1 MASAIRPSH
10 PAIPSGHPIRV
21 APACLPRSCCTRTA
35 SACATT
41 RWTTSPSCSTARRT
55 AATRSVKTKARVLG
69 QAGAAQ
75 AADWPRLAGAWGRPG
90 HPLALKEAFGE
101 PAGRSLCRLALDI
114 GGEAVQEEE
123 PFRIRRQAAGGI
135 PSELLR
141 AAAAAAAKQGEE
153 GDAGMAAIPPML
165 DAPLEVRLPM
175 NILTRGPSRPS
186 LCLPRWYFVRG
197 TPTHQHGAGS
207 RRTY

>member
-1 MASAIRPSH
+1 MWPSSIH
-10 PAIPSGHPIRV
+10 
-21 APACLPRSCCTRTA
+21 
-35 SACATT
+35 
-41 RWTTSPSCSTARRT
+41 
-55 AATRSVKTKARVLG
+55 AAH
-69 QAGAAQ
+69 

-90 HPLALKEAFGE
+90 HDLALKEAFGE
-101 PAGRSLCRLALDI
+101 PAGRSLCRLAFDI

-175 NILTRGPSRPS
+175 HILTRGPSRPS
-186 LCLPRWYFVRG
+186 LPATVVLG
-197 TPTHQHGAGS
+197 TGHAHQHGAGG